1 MEPKKK
7 TRAGVQRSSLILVL
21 ICAGGWSLAGCSP
34 TEAGS
39 GAGGSSATGGSG
51 AGGGGRGGSSGG
63 TGGSNSGTG
72 GGVTGGAGANI
83 GTGGSTA
90 GAGGSGTGGTA
101 GTGATGG
108 SGGTADGG
116 GMEVAAGGS
125 TGGAA
130 DGGTG
135 DLPSTTPPGGGAGR
149 GEPPESPTPGTTDLT
164 TFKFSKVIR
173 MDTTAAGA
181 GVMNSVAN
189 FPVAVLLNAT
199 NFDFTQAKAA
209 GEDVRFATMDG
220 KPLPYS
226 IEHWDGAAKKAA
238 LWVRVD
244 VVGNNGTQAIVMH
257 FGNPDASSAASTKAV
272 FSKEAGFLGVYHL
285 NQDGNTTADGY
296 RDASANEVHGTGVR
310 MAAGSAV
317 DGRIGL
323 GTKFNNA
330 AGGGMNV
337 QWVKVDGPKVAQD
350 FNGDAHPI
358 TATIWTNAES
368 WRGYYE
374 TIFSKGD
381 RSWTL
386 QRDYQGRME
395 ACQYVGYHACAITAA
410 PVTNQWVHWM
420 LMQKRGTLT
429 IWRNGVRVAGT
440 GGTAQY
446 GAHAFGIGNQTQY
459 NMGADWKRG
468 FHGLL
473 DEARVMSVEKN
484 IDWAKLDFES
494 QKEGSK
500 FLVFGATQMR

>member
-1 MEPKKK
+1 ME
-7 TRAGVQRSSLILVL
+7 TA
-21 ICAGGWSLAGCSP
+21 A
-34 TEAGS
+34 
-39 GAGGSSATGGSG
+39 
-51 AGGGGRGGSSGG
+51 G
-63 TGGSNSGTG
+63 TGGSAD
-72 GGVTGGAGANI
+72 GGASDTPAV
-83 GTGGSTA
+83 TP
-90 GAGGSGTGGTA
+90 
-101 GTGATGG
+101 G
-108 SGGTADGG
+108 SGG
-116 GMEVAAGGS
+116 
-125 TGGAA
+125 
-130 DGGTG
+130 
-135 DLPSTTPPGGGAGR
+135 GR

-164 TFKFSKVIR
+164 MFKFSKVIR

-181 GVMNSVAN
+181 NVAGNVTN

-209 GEDVRFATMDG
+209 GEDLRFATMAG
-220 KPLPYS
+220 AALPYS
-226 IEHWDGAAKKAA
+226 IEHWDAGGKKAA
-238 LWVRVD
+238 LWVRTD
-244 VVGNNGTQAIVMH
+244 VMGNNGTQAIVMH
-257 FGNPDASSAASTKAV
+257 FGNPEATSAASTKAV

-310 MAAGSAV
+310 MAAGSLA
-317 DGRIGL
+317 DGRVGL
-323 GTKFNNA
+323 ATKFNNA
-330 AGGGMNV
+330 AGGGLNV

-410 PVTNQWVHWM
+410 PTTNQWVHWM
-420 LMQKRGTLT
+420 LMQKRGSIV

-440 GGTAQY
+440 GGTARY
-446 GAHAFGIGNQTQY
+446 GDHAFGIGNQTQY